1 MMLFMGVL
9 GVAAI
14 VLAAW
19 DDRRRAVEA
28 ARRELE
34 RMRMMHQGPRT
45 DA

>member
-1 MMLFMGVL
+1 MMLAMGVL
-9 GVAAI
+9 AVVAI

-34 RMRMMHQGPRT
+34 RLRSVQRASRANG
-45 DA
+45 

>member
-1 MMLFMGVL
+1 MMLAMGVL
-9 GVAAI
+9 AVVAI

>member
-1 MMLFMGVL
+1 MTLFMGVL
-9 GVAAI
+9 GVAAV

-19 DDRRRAVEA
+19 DDRKRAVQE

-34 RMRMMHQGPRT
+34 RLRMMHQGPRT